1 MQRKGE
7 KMSNFN
13 SSLTLQK
20 MVFDKIEFVRKGF
33 KNTEELKFEL
43 QVQIGLGEKDRY
55 KVTLVLNG
63 EKQDEYNIIIS
74 LSGFF
79 KVEEQQGELENKK
92 VQDLI
97 NKNAVAILMPYLR
110 SELTLLTA
118 QPDTDSVILPPF
130 NINKMLEKKQEQTPE
145 GPHWGQTP

>member
-1 MQRKGE
+1 MG
-7 KMSNFN
+7 NFN
-13 SSLTLQK
+13 SSLILQK
-20 MVFDKIEFVRKGF
+20 MVFDRIEFDRKGF
-33 KNTEELKFEL
+33 RNTEELKFEL
-43 QVQIGLGEKDRY
+43 QVQIGLGEDSIY

-63 EKQDEYNIIIS
+63 TKQDEYNIVIS

-79 KVEEQQGELENKK
+79 KIEGQEDLEDKM

-118 QPDTDSVILPPF
+118 QPDTDSVVLPPF
-130 NINKMLEKKQEQTPE
+130 NINKMLEK
-145 GPHWGQTP
+145 

>member
-1 MQRKGE
+1 MG
-7 KMSNFN
+7 NFN
-13 SSLTLQK
+13 SMLTLQK
-20 MVFDKIEFVRKGF
+20 MVFDRIEFDRKGF
-33 KNTEELKFEL
+33 KNTQKLKFEL
-43 QVQIGLGEKDRY
+43 QVQIGLGENDTY

-63 EKQDEYNIIIS
+63 TKQDEYHIVIS

-79 KVEEQQGELENKK
+79 KIEGQEKLEDKM

-118 QPDTDSVILPPF
+118 QPDTDSVVLPPF
-130 NINKMLEKKQEQTPE
+130 NINKMF
-145 GPHWGQTP
+145 GN

>member
-1 MQRKGE
+1 MRHEGE
-7 KMSNFN
+7 RMGNYN
-13 SSLTLQK
+13 SILNLQK
-20 MVFDKIEFVRKGF
+20 LVFDRIEFDRKGF
-33 KNTEELKFEL
+33 KNTQELKFEL
-43 QVQIGLGEKDRY
+43 QVQIGLDEDDLY

-63 EKQDEYNIIIS
+63 TKQDEYNVVIS

-79 KVEEQQGELENKK
+79 KVEGQVEDKI

-118 QPDTDSVILPPF
+118 QPDTDSVVLPPF
-130 NINKMLEKKQEQTPE
+130 NINKMF
-145 GPHWGQTP
+145 GN